1 MTRFNGSLQAEESF
15 RRWEAERKQ
24 KRNSYWAMLRKANA
38 DYIKLT
44 EQAAIEYELGE
55 GAFYYYLQHNY
66 GLKVELIDG
75 KIAGEY
81 HIVDEKKYLLFL
93 LKYG

>member
-1 MTRFNGSLQAEESF
+1 MTRFSGSLQAEESF

-38 DYIKLT
+38 DYLKLT
-44 EQAAIEYELGE
+44 NQAGIKNEIGMS
-55 GAFYYYLQHNY
+55 GFYYYLQQTY

-75 KIAGEY
+75 RSGGE
-81 HIVDEKKYLLFL
+81 HAIVDEKKHLLFL